1 MLAELRQRH
10 EAISDLL
17 NSLEALCQDEHPD
30 MEKVSAVRLALTR
43 ASRARSG
50 YLNAVIYP
58 HLARTCP
65 PDTRAALEK
74 LKTEGLLMLVRSGD
88 HQRRWTAQQIAVDWD
103 GYRRA
108 SAAARQSMR
117 ERMAR
122 EAELIYPLL
131 KDERAAERRE
141 AGETR

>member
-10 EAISDLL
+10 EAIKDLL
-17 NSLEALCQDEHPD
+17 NSLEALCQADHPD
-30 MEKVSAVRLALTR
+30 MEKVSAARLALTR

-50 YLNAVIYP
+50 YLNAVVYP

-65 PDTRAALEK
+65 PDKRAALEK

-88 HQRRWTAQQIAVDWD
+88 HLRRWTARQVAVDWD
-103 GYRRA
+103 GYCRA
-108 SAAARQSMR
+108 SAQARQTMR
-117 ERMAR
+117 ERVAR

-131 KDERAAERRE
+131 KEYGAVERRE
-141 AGETR
+141 AGDTR